1 MNKGYRL
8 IGISIVASTLFTTM
22 LADAHVSS
30 SKASMFKEA
39 EATLQSEASDRP
51 VIAPLDRAAPASDP
65 IQKATTKQQKQAR
78 FNAEEGAFQEA
89 SRNVPAYH
97 PVDKTAQAADPA
109 NAPPMMS
116 QVNGYVRFS
125 SRMNRTARLRC

>member
-65 IQKATTKQQKQAR
+65 IQKATTKQQKQAC

-97 PVDKTAQAADPA
+97 PVDKTAQAADPYPKA
-109 NAPPMMS
+109 TTKADKKALFAYEEKEMQKEATP
-116 QVNGYVRFS
+116 
-125 SRMNRTARLRC
+125 

>member
-8 IGISIVASTLFTTM
+8 LGISIVASTLFTTM
-22 LADAHVSS
+22 LADAHASS

-78 FNAEEGAFQEA
+78 FNAEEAAFQEA
-89 SRNVPAYH
+89 SRDVPAYH
-97 PVDKTAQAADPA
+97 PVDRTAAAADPYPKA
-109 NAPPMMS
+109 TTNADKKALFAYEERELQKEATP
-116 QVNGYVRFS
+116 
-125 SRMNRTARLRC
+125 